1 MLITQFNNKKF
12 TENVEAV
19 PRHRF
24 AIMERERNGQ
34 NVYGI
39 PYP

>member
-1 MLITQFNNKKF
+1 MFITQFNKENF

-24 AIMERERNGQ
+24 AIMEKERNGQ
-34 NVYGI
+34 NV
-39 PYP
+39 